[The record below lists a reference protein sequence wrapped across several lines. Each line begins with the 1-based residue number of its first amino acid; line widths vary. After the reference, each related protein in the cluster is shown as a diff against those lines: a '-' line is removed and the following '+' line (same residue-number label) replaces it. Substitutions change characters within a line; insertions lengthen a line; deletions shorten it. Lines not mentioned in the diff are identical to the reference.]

1 MIEELDNKL
10 RSVIEEK
17 NDLENRIKQAE
28 EEIKSIKENMIMNS
42 MLDLK
47 VEFEEDSGVEYYKSL
62 DYNIYI
68 IRNNIREVVL
78 EEVYYKY
85 FIEIDMSNKYDYI
98 INKLNK
104 NKTLVKEEIDKIL
117 AECLKFRESVI
128 IRKEQHYSDWKK
140 AKERSKNGNIDLQV
154 SDSVKDLRK
163 EFIIS
168 GYKFLAKKYHP
179 DTRNGD
185 EDKFKELSA
194 FKNKLLEIYEL
205 KWLKIDI
212 L

>member
-205 KWLKIDI
+205 K
-212 L
+212 